1 MSDEPKTKYTEANS
15 DRFEYLKEKSYLA
28 DMIMSK
34 EDEQFMKEFEIISEC
49 LSELYDII
57 NQQEDRILSCNA
69 TIANLPTT
77 RELSSYDDDDD
88 DDDDNDYCDDYCNKK
103 FLNILRRKTDCE
115 IIIKRNEVIIKKC
128 EELIKRIENEK
139 SSSFREYVISMEQKN
154 PGKYDDIVIKLIIL
168 ELSTDYE
175 RHNLKYFKNTLLGN

>member
-1 MSDEPKTKYTEANS
+1 MSDEPKTKYTKANLES
-15 DRFEYLKEKSYLA
+15 YHDLKEKFYLN
-28 DMIMSK
+28 MPISE
-34 EDEQFMKEFEIISEC
+34 EDKQFIKKFEIIRDC
-49 LSELYDII
+49 LSELYAII
-57 NQQEDRILSCNA
+57 EQQEDRILSCNA

-88 DDDDNDYCDDYCNKK
+88 DDDNDYCDHYCNKK

-128 EELIKRIENEK
+128 EKLIKHIENEK
-139 SSSFREYVISMEQKN
+139 CSSFREYVISMEQKN
-154 PGKYDDIVIKLIIL
+154 PGKYDDIVIKLIL

-175 RHNLKYFKNTLLGN
+175 RINLKYFKNTLLGK